1 MKLAIPKGRL
11 QEPALALLRA
21 AGFPL
26 ASAGARAY
34 RLEAPDGVEARLF
47 KPRSIPELID
57 IGAIDVGL
65 TGLDVVRDAEV
76 THAVCHLDLGLN
88 RVRIVV
94 ATPVAKTGI
103 LQSPPPRP
111 LVVATEYPNLAERWM
126 MARGLAH
133 VVLRS
138 HGSTEAYLP
147 DIADV
152 IIDCVETG
160 ATLAANGLVGVEELF
175 DSSTWVVVHRDVL
188 ARPSPTVARFLAAL
202 EAHLTAG
209 GPPC

>member
-1 MKLAIPKGRL
+1 MRLAIPKGRL

-26 ASAGARAY
+26 GVAGARAY
-34 RLEAPDGVEARLF
+34 RLTAPDDIEARLF

-65 TGLDVVRDAEV
+65 TGRDVVVDAEV

-94 ATPVAKTGI
+94 ATPAAKAGI
-103 LQSPPPRP
+103 LAAPPPRP
-111 LVVATEYPNLAERWM
+111 LVVATEYPNVAERWM
-126 MARGLAH
+126 MDRGLAH

-138 HGSTEAYLP
+138 HGTTEAYLP
-147 DIADV
+147 DVADV

-175 DSSTWVVVHRDVL
+175 ESTTWVVVHRDVL
-188 ARPSPTVARFLAAL
+188 ARPTPTVTRFLDGL
-202 EAHLTAG
+202 RAHLAAAA
-209 GPPC
+209 PPC